1 MKPLSS
7 AFSPEVMAELAR
19 PFESYDPRNA
29 EIATGVDPKW
39 YVFEI
44 AARDVEAELAK
55 RRFGVYVPECQET
68 IIRRG
73 RPVDRRIQLFPGY
86 VFVFVWPTAAN
97 WSLIVSTRGIVGSIG
112 SLTDAEIDQI
122 RYLENCERPIV
133 LECFDEVQTVA
144 SKRKRWRKKPKQVVV
159 SVPDE
164 IVKTRAWSAFDDI
177 VHSLDGE
184 GRSEALRQMLD
195 ESRLA

>member
-1 MKPLSS
+1 MKLPD
-7 AFSPEVMAELAR
+7 AFSPDVMAELAR
-19 PFESYDPRNA
+19 PVMTHDPRDA
-29 EIATGVDPKW
+29 QITAGVEPKW

-44 AARDVEAELAK
+44 ASRDVEAHLIK

-73 RPVDRRIQLFPGY
+73 RRIDRRIQLFPGY
-86 VFVFVWPTAAN
+86 VFVFIWPSGEN
-97 WSLIVSTRGIVGSIG
+97 WNKIVNIRGVVASIG
-112 SLTDAEIDQI
+112 SLTDTEIDTI

-133 LECFDEVQTVA
+133 LQYFDELQPLPH
-144 SKRKRWRKKPKQVVV
+144 KRKRKRKPRQVVV

-164 IVKTRAWSAFDDI
+164 VVRTRAWSAFDDL
-177 VHSLDGE
+177 VHDLDGE

-195 ESRLA
+195 ETRLA

>member
-1 MKPLSS
+1 MKLPD
-7 AFSPEVMAELAR
+7 AFSADVMAELAR
-19 PFESYDPRNA
+19 PVQTYDPRA
-29 EIATGVDPKW
+29 AQLAGEAKW

-44 AARDVEAELAK
+44 SSRDVEDELTK
-55 RRFGVYVPECQET
+55 RRFGIFVPECQET

-73 RPVDRRIQLFPGY
+73 RVIDRRIQLFPGY
-86 VFVFVWPTAAN
+86 VFVFVWQTDEN
-97 WSLIVSTRGIVGSIG
+97 WNKIVNIRGVVASIG
-112 SLTDAEIDQI
+112 SLTDAEIDKI

-133 LECFDEVQTVA
+133 LQYFDELQAVPH
-144 SKRKRWRKKPKQVVV
+144 KRKRRRKPRQVVV

-177 VHSLDGE
+177 VHTLDGD

>member
-1 MKPLSS
+1 MNTLPK

-19 PFESYDPRNA
+19 PVQTHDPRA
-29 EIATGVDPKW
+29 AQLVLGVDPHW
-39 YVFEI
+39 LVVEV
-44 AARDVEAELAK
+44 ASRDVEAQLMK
-55 RRFGVYVPECQET
+55 RRFGIYVPECQET

-73 RPVDRRIQLFPGY
+73 RAVTRRTRLFPGY
-86 VFVFVWPTAAN
+86 VFVFLWDTAEN
-97 WSLIVSTRGIVGSIG
+97 WHRIASIRGVIAGIG
-112 SLTDAEIDQI
+112 SLPDEAIDRI

-133 LECFDEVQTVA
+133 LQYFDELQPVPH
-144 SKRKRWRKKPKQVVV
+144 KRKRRRKPRQVVV
-159 SVPDE
+159 SVPDV

-177 VHSLDGE
+177 VHNLDGE